1 MKMARY
7 SEPGQ
12 TPPLVAPPTS
22 ARELPARMSGVC
34 PKKRQIARCYLK
46 GQNCSYLWLTALPDP
61 YHLARNFNPFRVGPW
76 EGTRWYLKGH
86 PCREVKRKRN
96 PRQTSLSDIR
106 FCVQASRSPSR
117 NGQRWRFPCFAPCA
131 HMVRRSSAGAHSC
144 DAGEH
149 RRAMTLHTQTTARSS
164 QCMACG

>member
-1 MKMARY
+1 MRPRGTCFCSGLCAFGFGGGCATRSGRALADECRKPWLRWWRRWELSRRTHLGAR
-7 SEPGQ
+7 Q
-12 TPPLVAPPTS
+12 
-22 ARELPARMSGVC
+22 GVGGTQ
-34 PKKRQIARCYLK
+34 KKAVITRCYLK
-46 GQNCSYLWLTALPDP
+46 GQNSPDRSFASLSNP
-61 YHLARNFNPFRVGPW
+61 YHLARNFNPLRVGPW

-131 HMVRRSSAGAHSC
+131 HMVRSSSAW
-144 DAGEH
+144 
-149 RRAMTLHTQTTARSS
+149 RS
-164 QCMACG
+164 